1 MSKKS
6 SKTSH
11 VLNLLTNRVGA
22 VETHETQ
29 DQTPMQAST
38 FEPSQTVS
46 SDPPQKFFL
55 QTDPQIQ
62 LEDLTDKETRSPQRP
77 KEITIESADLLSQI
91 KSEAVQEESFDKKN
105 SSDTSTTFSLP
116 LEDPLSALIHQKLE
130 NHFEAEM
137 LPFISNTVLQKG
149 NTPMTQYLDTEN
161 HGIPNQTLLGSFTTD
176 EYVFINIIEEFV
188 KSEYPSLMNKMEV
201 CHCNKCKNDVIA
213 LALNHLPPKYVV
225 TRKGYLLSKLL
236 AYEKQYKAD
245 VLTAVT
251 NACMQ
256 VKSMPHHI

>member
-11 VLNLLTNRVGA
+11 VLNLLTNRVGVMEPA
-22 VETHETQ
+22 ETQ
-29 DQTPMQAST
+29 AQTPMQASAS
-38 FEPSQTVS
+38 EPSQTVS
-46 SDPPQKFFL
+46 YDPSQEAFL
-55 QTDPQIQ
+55 QTDPQIP
-62 LEDLTDKETRSPQRP
+62 LEDLTDKETHSPLRP
-77 KEITIESADLLSQI
+77 KEVTLESADFLSQI
-91 KSEAVQEESFDKKN
+91 KSEAVQEESLDEKN
-105 SSDTSTTFSLP
+105 PSDTSTTFSLP
-116 LEDPLSALIHQKLE
+116 LEDPLSDLIYQKLE
-130 NHFEAEM
+130 NYYEAEM
-137 LPFISNTVLQKG
+137 LPFISNTRLQKEG
-149 NTPMTQYLDTEN
+149 ISMSQYLDTEN
-161 HGIPNQTLLGSFTTD
+161 HGIPNQDVLTSFRTD

-188 KSEYPSLMNKMEV
+188 KSEYASLMNKMEV

-213 LALNHLPPKYVV
+213 LALNNLPPKYVV

-256 VKSMPHHI
+256 VKSIPHHV